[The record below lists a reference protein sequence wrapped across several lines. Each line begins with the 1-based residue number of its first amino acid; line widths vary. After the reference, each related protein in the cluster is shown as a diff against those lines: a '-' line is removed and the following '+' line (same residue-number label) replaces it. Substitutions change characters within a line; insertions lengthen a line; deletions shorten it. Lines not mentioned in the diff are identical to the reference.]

1 MQRHYKGE
9 ITIALDSW
17 GEDEFDAIDNY
28 LWKLWTKQDE
38 NDANILDYDLD
49 CIEEDDTDDVDYQLD
64 CEYENYKER
73 MNDSTD

>member
-9 ITIALDSW
+9 VTIYVDSW
-17 GEDEFDAIDNY
+17 GEYEYDAIDNFFWN
-28 LWKLWTKQDE
+28 LFRNKKEKVEVL
-38 NDANILDYDLD
+38 DADLD
-49 CIEEDDTDDVDYQLD
+49 CIEEDDTDDIDYQLD

>member
-9 ITIALDSW
+9 ITIYVDSW
-17 GEDEFDAIDNY
+17 GENEEEAIENYFCNIKAEDAEV
-28 LWKLWTKQDE
+28 LE
-38 NDANILDYDLD
+38 ADLD
-49 CIEEDDTDDVDYQLD
+49 CVEEDDTDDIDYQLD